1 MVELKQIDF
10 KYPKGGFQLR
20 IPELRVRKGEKLAI
34 IGPSGSGK
42 TTLLNIIA
50 GILQSQGRVAV
61 GDCQV
66 HSLSD
71 SERRAFRS
79 SQIGFVFQDFELLDY
94 LNVLDNIVHLYRIS
108 SSLKL
113 SADVRSR
120 ASDLAASLGIGDKLR
135 RKPAELS
142 QGERQRTAICRALL
156 HHPDLILADE
166 ATGNLD
172 PLNKERILKALFELA
187 DKHETTIIAVTHD
200 HALLKY
206 FDRTVNFQEFAVY
219 DA

>member
-10 KYPKGGFQLR
+10 KYPKGGFQLL
-20 IPELRVRKGEKLAI
+20 IPELAVKKGEKVAI

-50 GILQSQGRVAV
+50 GILVPDGKVSV
-61 GDCQV
+61 GGEEV
-66 HSLSD
+66 HCLGD
-71 SERRAFRS
+71 RDRRAFRS
-79 SQIGFVFQDFELLDY
+79 SKIGFVFQDFELLEY
-94 LNVLDNIVHLYRIS
+94 LTVLDNIIHLFRIS
-108 SSLKL
+108 SALKL
-113 SADVRSR
+113 DKEVRQK
-120 ASDLAASLGIGDKLR
+120 AADLASKLGLGDKLM

-156 HHPDLILADE
+156 HKPDLILADE

-172 PLNKERILKALFELA
+172 PPNKEKILNALFELA
-187 DKHETTIIAVTHD
+187 TDQGTTVIAVTHD
-200 HALLKY
+200 HALLGH
-206 FDRTVNFQEFAVY
+206 FDRTINFQEFAAY

>member
-10 KYPKGGFQLR
+10 KYSKGGFQLK
-20 IPELRVRKGEKLAI
+20 IPELAVRPGEKIAI

-50 GILQSQGRVAV
+50 GILVPNGQVSV
-61 GDCQV
+61 GGKEV
-66 HSLSD
+66 HGLSD
-71 SERRAFRS
+71 RERRAFRS
-79 SQIGFVFQDFELLDY
+79 SRIGFVFQDFELLDY
-94 LNVLDNIVHLYRIS
+94 LTVHDNIVHLYRVS
-108 SSLKL
+108 SALRLTKEVGQK
-113 SADVRSR
+113 AT
-120 ASDLAASLGIGDKLR
+120 DLANKLGLGDKLK

-156 HHPDLILADE
+156 HEPDLILADE

-172 PLNKERILKALFELA
+172 PPNKEKILKALFDMA
-187 DKHETTIIAVTHD
+187 DSQGTTVIAVTHD

-206 FDRTVNFQEFAVY
+206 FDRTVNFQEFAAY